1 MERIETPE
9 KRLMAGL
16 AAVSVLSVWYVV
28 ENWRAA
34 FPQASLTLRY
44 SKSEITVRAAEF
56 LSSQGLGT
64 AGYRQLTLFD
74 PDDRARL
81 FLEREL
87 GLEEANRLMG
97 ERVPVWRWRARWFRP
112 PEREELA
119 VYLSPQGRLVGF
131 RHVIEEAA
139 PGARLAPEEARAIA
153 EAFLRSQTEA
163 PHRLVEQRAEER
175 PARQDHRFTWEEEG
189 FAAKGATLRRR
200 VVVQGDRIGEYLEF
214 LHVPEQWERD
224 FARMRASNEL
234 FQWAAE
240 ACAAVLFVAA
250 VILVIRWLR
259 RRQIP
264 WRPLVALSGV
274 VGGLMVLN
282 QLNLLAFFIDGMPTS
297 TPFRETVLFGLLQAV
312 GAGVGTFFY
321 VILAAAAGEPLYRSA
336 HPKKASLAAL
346 FSRRGL
352 ATKEFFLACVT
363 GYGLT
368 AVHLGLVVAFY
379 LVGRRFGAWSP
390 QDVGYSDLLST
401 AAPWLYPLTIS
412 VLASTSEEFWF
423 RLLAIA
429 LLKRY
434 LRSSWLALLVPALVW
449 GFLHSNYPQQ
459 PGWIRGV
466 EVGLIGVL
474 AGAVMLR
481 WGIMATLVWHYT
493 VDAVFIGMFLF
504 ESGSWYFRLSGAA
517 VAGIVLLPLA
527 ISLFFYRRNGGFV
540 TAPGVL
546 NEEAEVSPAPAEA
559 GERPAPAPPLAPQWS
574 PAWLWAAAAAGLLAG
589 LLWRPYLFG
598 GFIRVFVTKAEAA
611 ATADRALGERN
622 LDPASWRRAVQ
633 FVTGLNAADFEYLRR
648 LEGPRRANEIVRDRT
663 TAGVWSVRYYR
674 PLEREEWRVF
684 VDQQGRAFRLDHV
697 LDEKAPGA
705 RLTPEEA
712 RRRAEGWLAEFQKIA
727 IERYRL
733 VDSNVSNL
741 ENRTDHVFVWEEQGF
756 RAGEATARLSLTV
769 VGEDISYF
777 RRFLKLP
784 EEWLREFNRPRLQS
798 TIMPALGGALGLLL
812 LVAGIRRLSGREG
825 EAAHQPRWRVYLAAG
840 GTATVVALAAAANEW
855 PNVLAAY
862 DTAKPLQNY
871 IQQALLSRLV
881 MAVLSGAGIFL
892 LALATDIFLQVG
904 YGYRTLPRPSLA
916 RAVAVAALVW
926 GTAEALTFASQHVPG
941 DRLSVG
947 LWSLA
952 GPETYLPAF
961 AALGRSLF
969 VSFGTLCT
977 ATILASA
984 GIGYLRFRTGLAV
997 AGVVLAL
1004 VALSR
1009 STNAWQW
1016 LFHFAAGAVLIGI
1029 VWLVIRTSSVDLVSF
1044 GVALFWIEAAR
1055 RALPLA
1061 TQPAADLRMNGVAA
1075 LAAAFAGGAAFL
1087 LLLARRY
1094 SKNLSP
1100 GLR

>member
-1 MERIETPE
+1 
-9 KRLMAGL
+9 MAVL
-16 AAVSVLSVWYVV
+16 AAVSALSIWYVV
-28 ENWRAA
+28 QNWRAA

-44 SKSEITVRAAEF
+44 SKTEITAQAAEF
-56 LSSQGLGT
+56 LASQGLT
-64 AGYRQLTLFD
+64 TDGYRQLTLFD

-87 GLEEANRLMG
+87 GLEEANRLME

-112 PEREELA
+112 PEKEEMT
-119 VYLSPQGRLVGF
+119 VCLSPLGRLVGF

-139 PGARLAPEEARAIA
+139 PGARLPPKEARALA
-153 EAFLRSQTEA
+153 EAFLRGRTEA
-163 PHRLVEQRAEER
+163 AHRLIEQRAEER
-175 PARQDHRFTWEEEG
+175 PARQDYLFTWEEEG
-189 FAAKGATLRRR
+189 FTAKGATLRRR

-214 LHVPEQWERD
+214 LHVPEQWQRD
-224 FARMRASNEL
+224 FAKLRASNEL
-234 FQWAAE
+234 FQWTAE
-240 ACAAVLFVAA
+240 ACFALLFVAA
-250 VILVIRWLR
+250 VILLIRWLR
-259 RRQIP
+259 RRLIP
-264 WRPLVALSGV
+264 WKPLVALSGA

-368 AVHLGLVVAFY
+368 ALHLGLVVAFY

-434 LRSSWLALLVPALVW
+434 LRSGWLAVVVPALVW

-474 AGAVMLR
+474 AGMVMLR

-493 VDAVFIGMFLF
+493 VDAVFIGMILF

-527 ISLFFYRRNGGFV
+527 VSLFFYRRHGGFV
-540 TAPGVL
+540 TAPGVT
-546 NEEAEVSPAPAEA
+546 NEEAEVSPAPAEVQP
-559 GERPAPAPPLAPQWS
+559 RPAPGPPLAPQWS
-574 PAWLWAAAAAGLLAG
+574 PARLGAAAAVALAAGFFC
-589 LLWRPYLFG
+589 RPYLFG
-598 GFIRVFVTKAEAA
+598 DFIRVLVTKAEAA
-611 ATADRALGERN
+611 AAADRALSERN
-622 LDPASWRRAVQ
+622 LDPESWRQAVQ
-633 FVTGLNAADFEYLRR
+633 LVTGFNAADFEYLRR

-663 TAGVWSVRYYR
+663 TAGVWSVRYFR
-674 PLEREEWRVF
+674 PLQREEWRVF
-684 VDQQGRAFRLDHV
+684 VNQQGQAFRLDHV

-705 RLTPEEA
+705 RLAPEEA
-712 RRRAEGWLAEFQKIA
+712 RRRAEAWLAETQGIP

-733 VDSNVSNL
+733 VDSHVSNL
-741 ENRTDHVFVWEEQGF
+741 ENRTDHSYVWEEEGF

-769 VGEDISYF
+769 VGEDISYY

-798 TIMPALGGALGLLL
+798 AILPALGGALGLLL
-812 LVAGIRRLSGREG
+812 LIAAIRRLSGREG

-840 GTATVVALAAAANEW
+840 ATATALALAAAANEW
-855 PNVLAAY
+855 PTVLAAY
-862 DTAKPLQNY
+862 DTAKPLENY
-871 IQQALLSRLV
+871 LQQALLGRLV
-881 MAVLSGAGIFL
+881 AAVLAGAGIL
-892 LALATDIFLQVG
+892 LLTLAADIFLQLA
-904 YGYRTLPRPSLA
+904 YGYRSLPPPSVA
-916 RAVAVAALVW
+916 RAAAVAVLLW
-926 GTAEALTFASQHVPG
+926 GTVETLTFAGQQIPG

-947 LWSLA
+947 LWNLT

-961 AALGRSLF
+961 ASLSRSLF
-969 VSFGTLCT
+969 VSFAALCT
-977 ATILASA
+977 ATILVSA
-984 GIGYLRFRTGLAV
+984 AIGYLRLRTGL
-997 AGVVLAL
+997 VVTGGMLAL
-1004 VALSR
+1004 AALSR
-1009 STNAWQW
+1009 STNASQW
-1016 LFHFAAGAVLIGI
+1016 LFHLAAGAVLVGI
-1029 VWLVIRTSSVDLVSF
+1029 VWLLIRTSSADLASF
-1044 GVALFWIEAAR
+1044 GVALFWVEAAR
-1055 RALPLA
+1055 RALPLT
-1061 TQPAADLRMNGVAA
+1061 TQPAADLRANG
-1075 LAAAFAGGAAFL
+1075 LIAAAIALGGGAAFL
-1087 LLLARRY
+1087 ILLRRRY
-1094 SKNLSP
+1094 SKNFSP